1 MKKETKGQDLP
12 AIEGG
17 KPALKK
23 FIPYGLHDIG
33 PREIRNVVSTLKTDL
48 ITTGPRVAEFEK
60 KFAKFVGC
68 KHAVALNSC
77 TAALH
82 VSLAAAGIGP
92 GDEVITTP
100 LTMVATANAIEYV
113 GAKPVF
119 ADVRKDTYNIDPKE
133 IEKKITKRTRAII
146 PVHYAGQPADMDEIR
161 AIAKKHG
168 LAVIEDAAHAVSAK
182 YKRKNIGTL
191 SLSTCFSFH
200 PVKNM
205 TTCEGGMITTA
216 SKEFAQRAKRLRL
229 FGISRD
235 FWNRF
240 SSGGSWYYEMTELG
254 FKYNMTDL
262 QASLGLAQLER
273 LKSFQK
279 KREAFAKIYTKA
291 FSDVPEIVTP
301 HVEKNVKHAWHI
313 YTILIRPELLKI
325 DRNKFIDALKAE
337 NVGTSVHYIPVH
349 YHPYYAKKY
358 GFRKGDFPNAEYV
371 YERTIT
377 IPLFPR
383 MKREELDGV
392 IRAVRRIANHYRKN

>member
-1 MKKETKGQDLP
+1 MKKAGKKREDLP

-33 PREIRNVVSTLKTDL
+33 PREIRRVVSTLRTDL
-48 ITTGPRVAEFEK
+48 ITTGPRVAEFEE
-60 KFAKFVGC
+60 KFSKFIGC

-92 GDEVITTP
+92 GDEVITCP
-100 LTMVATANAIEYV
+100 LTFVGAVNAIEYV
-113 GAKPVF
+113 GAKPVM
-119 ADVRKDTYNIDPKE
+119 ADVRKDTYTIDPEK
-133 IEKKITKRTRAII
+133 IERKITPKTKAIM
-146 PVHYAGQPADMDEIR
+146 PMHYAGQPADMDRIS
-161 AIAKKHG
+161 AIAKKNK
-168 LAVIEDAAHAVSAK
+168 LIVIEDAAHAVSAK
-182 YKRKNIGTL
+182 YKGKNVGTM
-191 SLSTCFSFH
+191 SLATCFSFH

-216 SKEFAQRAKRLRL
+216 SEKFAQRAKRLRL
-229 FGISRD
+229 FGISKD
-235 FWNRF
+235 FWKRF

-262 QASLGLAQLER
+262 QASLGIVQLER
-273 LKSFQK
+273 LKEFQK
-279 KREAFAKIYTKA
+279 KREEYARIYTKA
-291 FSDVPEIVTP
+291 FEDVPEIVTP
-301 HVEKNVKHAWHI
+301 HVEANVKHAWHI
-313 YTILIRPELLKI
+313 YTILVRPELLKI

-349 YHPYYAKKY
+349 YHPYYARKY
-358 GFRKGDFPNAEYV
+358 GFKKGDFPNAEYV

-377 IPLFPR
+377 LPLFPK
-383 MKREELDGV
+383 MTEAD
-392 IRAVRRIANHYRKN
+392 VRRVIFAVKKIVGHYKK